1 MANTPYENFFLAS
14 IVEDQFNSHL
24 DLARFCTVDTSLQ
37 GTAGMKKIINVYS
50 ATDGTEKLTQ
60 GQGNSKS
67 ITAGFTQKEYEIQL
81 AQNRFDWFDEE
92 AMKDPDLVP
101 VGMKH
106 AGTDMFNTMNADIF
120 GEYKKGTLTVNAS
133 APNFDAFV
141 DAIAKMNVENDENL
155 EIFAF
160 VNAANKAKVRKA
172 LKDELKYVEAYARA
186 GYIGTVAGV
195 NIYDKKDAE
204 DGEIIVATKEAVRL
218 LVKTGTEVE
227 QVVGNARSAEDA
239 NVRKNSAFSR
249 KYYVAALDNDTKVV
263 RIVLGGAG

>member
-24 DLARFCTVDTSLQ
+24 DLARFVTVDTSLQ

-50 ATDGTEKLTQ
+50 ATDGTEVLGM

-67 ITAGFTQKEYEIQL
+67 ITAGFTQKEYEILL
-81 AQNRFDWFDEE
+81 AQNRFDWHDEE
-92 AMKDPDLVP
+92 AMKDPQLVP

-106 AGTDMFNTMNADIF
+106 AGTDLFNTMNAHIF
-120 GEYKKGTLTVNAS
+120 AEYKKGTQTVEAS

-141 DAIAKMNVENDENL
+141 DAVAKMNVENDENM

-160 VNAANKAKVRKA
+160 VNAKNKAAVRKA

-186 GYIGTVAGV
+186 GYIGSVAGV

-227 QVVGNARSAEDA
+227 QVTKNARSETAA
-239 NVRKNSAFSR
+239 NVRKNSTFSR

-263 RIVLGGAG
+263 RITLGA

>member
-24 DLARFCTVDTSLQ
+24 DLARFVTVDTSLQ
-37 GTAGMKKIINVYS
+37 GTAGMKEIINVYS
-50 ATDGTEKLTQ
+50 ATDGTEKLAM
-60 GQGNSKS
+60 GEGNSKS
-67 ITAGFTQKEYEIQL
+67 ITAGFTQKEYEILL
-81 AQNRFDWFDEE
+81 AQNRFDWHDEE
-92 AMKDPDLVP
+92 AMKDPKLVP

-106 AGTDMFNTMNADIF
+106 AGTDLFNTMNADIF
-120 GEYKKGTLTVNAS
+120 AEYKKGTQTVAAS
-133 APNFDAFV
+133 VPDFAAFV
-141 DAIAKMNVENDENL
+141 DAVAKLNVENDENI

-186 GYIGTVAGV
+186 GYIGSVAGI

-227 QVVGNARSAEDA
+227 QVTKGTRSETAA
-239 NVRKNSAFSR
+239 NVRKNSTFSR

-263 RIVLGGAG
+263 RITLGA

>member
-1 MANTPYENFFLAS
+1 MANTAYENFFLAS

-24 DLARFCTVDTSLQ
+24 DLARFVTVDTSLQ

-67 ITAGFTQKEYEIQL
+67 ITAGFTQKEYDILL
-81 AQNRFDWFDEE
+81 AQNRFEWFDEE
-92 AMKDPDLVP
+92 AMKDPELVP
-101 VGMKH
+101 VGMRH
-106 AGTDMFNTMNADIF
+106 AGTDLFNTMNADIF
-120 GEYKKGTLTVNAS
+120 AEYKKGTQTVAAS

-141 DAIAKMNVENDENL
+141 DAVAKMNVENDENI

-160 VNAANKAKVRKA
+160 VNPKNKAAVRKA

-186 GYIGTVAGV
+186 GYIGSVAGV

-204 DGEIIVATKEAVRL
+204 DGEIVVATKEAVRL

-227 QVVGNARSAEDA
+227 QHTKGNRSEEAA
-239 NVRKNSAFSR
+239 NVRKNDVISR

-263 RIVLGGAG
+263 RITLGA

>member
-1 MANTPYENFFLAS
+1 MANTAYENFFLAS

-24 DLARFCTVDTSLQ
+24 DLARFVTVDTSLQ

-50 ATDGTEKLTQ
+50 ATDGTEKLSQ

-67 ITAGFTQKEYEIQL
+67 ITAGFTQKEYEILL
-81 AQNRFDWFDEE
+81 AQNRFEWFDEE
-92 AMKDPDLVP
+92 AMKDPQLVP

-106 AGTDMFNTMNADIF
+106 AGTDLFNTMNADIF
-120 GEYKKGTLTVNAS
+120 AEYKKGTQTVPAS

-141 DAIAKMNVENDENL
+141 DAVAKMNVENDENI

-160 VNAANKAKVRKA
+160 VNPKNKAAVRKA
-172 LKDELKYVEAYARA
+172 LKDELKYIEAYARA
-186 GYIGTVAGV
+186 GYIGSVAGV

-204 DGEIIVATKEAVRL
+204 DNEIIVATKEAVRL

-227 QVVGNARSAEDA
+227 QHTKGNRSEEAA
-239 NVRKNSAFSR
+239 NVRKNDVISR

-263 RIVLGGAG
+263 RITLGA

>member
-1 MANTPYENFFLAS
+1 MANTAYENFFLGS

-24 DLARFCTVDTSLQ
+24 DLARFVTVDTSLQ

-67 ITAGFTQKEYEIQL
+67 ITAGFTQKEYEILL
-81 AQNRFDWFDEE
+81 AQNRFDWYDEE
-92 AMKDPDLVP
+92 AMKDPELVP
-101 VGMKH
+101 VGMRH
-106 AGTDMFNTMNADIF
+106 AGTDLFNTMNADIF
-120 GEYKKGTLTVNAS
+120 AEYKKGTQTVDAT

-141 DAIAKMNVENDENL
+141 DAVAELNVENDENI

-160 VNAANKAKVRKA
+160 VNPTVKAKVRKA

-186 GYIGTVAGV
+186 GYIGSVAGV

-204 DGEIIVATKEAVRL
+204 DGEIVVATKEAVRL

-227 QVVGNARSAEDA
+227 QITKNARSETAA
-239 NVRKNSAFSR
+239 NVRQNSAFSR

-263 RIVLGGAG
+263 RIVLGA

>member
-1 MANTPYENFFLAS
+1 MANTAYENFFLGS

-24 DLARFCTVDTSLQ
+24 DLARFVTVDTSLQ

-50 ATDGTEKLTQ
+50 ATNGTEKLTQ

-67 ITAGFTQKEYEIQL
+67 ITAGFTQKEYDILL
-81 AQNRFDWFDEE
+81 AQNRFEWYDEE
-92 AMKDPDLVP
+92 DMKDPELVP

-120 GEYKKGTLTVNAS
+120 AEYKKGSKTVPAS
-133 APNFDAFV
+133 APNQDAFI
-141 DAIAKMNVENDENL
+141 DAVAELGVENDENI

-160 VNAANKAKVRKA
+160 VNPVVKAKVRKA
-172 LKDELKYVEAYARA
+172 LKDDLKYIEAFARV

-195 NIYDKKDAE
+195 NIYDKKDA
-204 DGEIIVATKEAVRL
+204 DDNEIVVATKEAVRL

-227 QVVGNARSAEDA
+227 QHTKGNRSEEAA
-239 NVRKNSAFSR
+239 NKRLNTATTR

-263 RIVLGGAG
+263 RIILGA

>member
-1 MANTPYENFFLAS
+1 MANTAYENFFLAS

-50 ATDGTEKLTQ
+50 ATDGTEKLAQ
-60 GQGNSKS
+60 GEGNSKS
-67 ITAGFTQKEYEIQL
+67 ITAGFTQKEYEILL
-81 AQNRFDWFDEE
+81 AQNRFEWYDEE
-92 AMKDPDLVP
+92 AMKDPQLVP

-106 AGTDMFNTMNADIF
+106 AGTDLFNTMNADIF
-120 GEYKKGTLTVNAS
+120 AEYKKGTQTVAAT

-141 DAIAKMNVENDENL
+141 DAIAKMNVENDENM

-160 VNAANKAKVRKA
+160 VNAKNKAAVRKA
-172 LKDELKYVEAYARA
+172 LKDELKYIEAYARA
-186 GYIGTVAGV
+186 GYIGSVAGI
-195 NIYDKKDAE
+195 NIYDKKDA
-204 DGEIIVATKEAVRL
+204 DDNEIIVATKEAVRL

-227 QVVGNARSAEDA
+227 QHTKGNRSEEAA
-239 NVRKNSAFSR
+239 NVRKNDAISR

-263 RIVLGGAG
+263 RITLGA

>member
-1 MANTPYENFFLAS
+1 MANTAYENFFLGS

-24 DLARFCTVDTSLQ
+24 DLARFVTVDTSLQ

-50 ATDGTEKLTQ
+50 ATNGTEKLTQ

-67 ITAGFTQKEYEIQL
+67 ITAGFTQKEYEILL
-81 AQNRFDWFDEE
+81 AQNRFDWYDEE
-92 AMKDPDLVP
+92 AMKDPELVP
-101 VGMKH
+101 VGMRH
-106 AGTDMFNTMNADIF
+106 AGTDLFNTMNADIF
-120 GEYKKGTLTVNAS
+120 AEYKKGTQTVPAS

-141 DAIAKMNVENDENL
+141 DAVAELNVENDENI

-160 VNAANKAKVRKA
+160 VNPAVKAKVRKA

-186 GYIGTVAGV
+186 GYIGSVAGV
-195 NIYDKKDAE
+195 NIYDKKDA
-204 DGEIIVATKEAVRL
+204 DDNEIVVATKEAVRL

-227 QVVGNARSAEDA
+227 QITKNARSETAA
-239 NVRKNSAFSR
+239 NVRQNSAFSR

-263 RIVLGGAG
+263 RITLSA

>member
-1 MANTPYENFFLAS
+1 MANTAYENFFLAS
-14 IVEDQFNSHL
+14 IVEDQFKSHL
-24 DLARFCTVDTSLQ
+24 DLARFVTVDTSLQ

-50 ATDGTEKLTQ
+50 ATDGTEKLAQ
-60 GQGNSKS
+60 GEGNSKS
-67 ITAGFTQKEYEIQL
+67 ITAGFTQKEYEILL
-81 AQNRFDWFDEE
+81 AQNRFEWFDEE
-92 AMKDPDLVP
+92 DMKDPELVP
-101 VGMKH
+101 VGMRH
-106 AGTDMFNTMNADIF
+106 AGTDLFNTMNADIF
-120 GEYKKGTLTVNAS
+120 AEYKKGTQTVAAS

-141 DAIAKMNVENDENL
+141 DAVAKMNVENDENI

-160 VNAANKAKVRKA
+160 VNPENKAAVRKA

-186 GYIGTVAGV
+186 GYIGSVAGV

-227 QVVGNARSAEDA
+227 QHTKGNRSEEAA
-239 NVRKNSAFSR
+239 NVRKNDVISR

-263 RIVLGGAG
+263 RITLGA

>member
-1 MANTPYENFFLAS
+1 MANTAYENFFLGS

-24 DLARFCTVDTSLQ
+24 DLARFVTVDTSLQ

-50 ATDGTEKLTQ
+50 ATDGTEKLAQ

-67 ITAGFTQKEYEIQL
+67 ITAGHTQKEYEILL
-81 AQNRFDWFDEE
+81 AQNRFDWYDEE
-92 AMKDPDLVP
+92 AMKDPELVP

-120 GEYKKGTLTVNAS
+120 AEYQNGTQRVMVAD
-133 APNFDAFV
+133 FGFEAFV
-141 DAIAKMNVENDENL
+141 DAVARLGVENDENL

-160 VNAANKAKVRKA
+160 VDPVTKKKVRKA
-172 LKDELKYVEAYARA
+172 LKDELKYVEAYART
-186 GYIGTVAGV
+186 GYIGSVAGV
-195 NIYDKKDAE
+195 NIYDKKDANE
-204 DGEIIVATKEAVRL
+204 NEIIVATKEAVRL

-227 QVVGNARSAEDA
+227 QITKNARSETAA
-239 NVRKNSAFSR
+239 NIRQNSAFSR

-263 RIVLGGAG
+263 RIVLDQV

>member
-24 DLARFCTVDTSLQ
+24 DLARFVTVDTSLQ
-37 GTAGMKKIINVYS
+37 GTAGMKKIVNVYS
-50 ATDGTEKLTQ
+50 ATDGTEKLAQ
-60 GQGNSKS
+60 GEGNSKS
-67 ITAGFTQKEYEIQL
+67 ITAGFTQKEYEILL
-81 AQNRFDWFDEE
+81 AQNRFEWYDEE
-92 AMKDPDLVP
+92 AMRDPQLVP

-106 AGTDMFNTMNADIF
+106 AGTDLFNTMNADIF
-120 GEYKKGTLTVNAS
+120 AEYKKGSMTVPAS
-133 APNFDAFV
+133 TPNFDAFV
-141 DAIAKMNVENDENL
+141 DAVAKMNVENDENI

-160 VNAANKAKVRKA
+160 VNPKNKAAVRKA

-186 GYIGTVAGV
+186 GYIGSVAGV
-195 NIYDKKDAE
+195 NIYDKKDAD

-227 QVVGNARSAEDA
+227 QHTKGNRSEEAA
-239 NVRKNSAFSR
+239 NVRKNDAISR

-263 RIVLGGAG
+263 RITLGA

>member
-24 DLARFCTVDTSLQ
+24 DLARFVTVDTSLQ

-50 ATDGTEKLTQ
+50 ATDGTQKLAQ
-60 GQGNSKS
+60 GEGNTKS
-67 ITAGFTQKEYEIQL
+67 ITAGFTQKEYEILL
-81 AQNRFDWFDEE
+81 AQNRFEWFDEE
-92 AMKDPDLVP
+92 VMKDPQLVP

-106 AGTDMFNTMNADIF
+106 AGTDLFNTMNADIF
-120 GEYKKGTLTVNAS
+120 AEYKKGTQTVEAS
-133 APNFDAFV
+133 APNFEAFV
-141 DAIAKMNVENDENL
+141 DAVAKMNVENDENL

-160 VNAANKAKVRKA
+160 VNAAVKAKVRKA

-186 GYIGTVAGV
+186 GYVGSVAGV

-204 DGEIIVATKEAVRL
+204 DNEIVVATKEAVRL

-227 QVVGNARSAEDA
+227 QHTKGNRSEEAA
-239 NVRKNSAFSR
+239 NVRKNDAISR

-263 RIVLGGAG
+263 RIVLGA

>member
-1 MANTPYENFFLAS
+1 MANTAYENFFLAS

-50 ATDGTEKLTQ
+50 ATDGTEKLAQ
-60 GQGNSKS
+60 GEGNSKS
-67 ITAGFTQKEYEIQL
+67 ITAGFTQKEYEILL
-81 AQNRFDWFDEE
+81 AQNRFEWYDEE
-92 AMKDPDLVP
+92 AMKDPQLVP

-106 AGTDMFNTMNADIF
+106 AGTDLFNTMNADIF
-120 GEYKKGTLTVNAS
+120 AEYKKGTQTVAAS

-141 DAIAKMNVENDENL
+141 DAIAKMNVENDENM

-160 VNAANKAKVRKA
+160 VNAKNKAAVRKA
-172 LKDELKYVEAYARA
+172 LKDELKYIEAYARA
-186 GYIGTVAGV
+186 GYIGSVAGV

-204 DGEIIVATKEAVRL
+204 DNEIIVATKEAVRL

-227 QVVGNARSAEDA
+227 QHTKGNRSEEAA
-239 NVRKNSAFSR
+239 NVRKNDAISR

-263 RIVLGGAG
+263 RITLSA

>member
-1 MANTPYENFFLAS
+1 MANTAYENFFLGT

-24 DLARFCTVDTSLQ
+24 DLARFVTVDTSLQ

-50 ATDGTEKLTQ
+50 ATDGTQKLAQ
-60 GQGNSKS
+60 GEGNSKS
-67 ITAGFTQKEYEIQL
+67 ITAGYTQKEYEILL
-81 AQNRFDWFDEE
+81 AQNRFEWYDEE
-92 AMKDPDLVP
+92 AMKDPELVP

-120 GEYKKGTLTVNAS
+120 AEYKKAS
-133 APNFDAFV
+133 RSISASTPSFDAFV
-141 DAIAKMNVENDENL
+141 DAVAELNVENDENI

-160 VNAANKAKVRKA
+160 VNPTVKARLRKA
-172 LKDELKYVEAYARA
+172 LKDDLKYVEAFARA

-195 NIYDKKDAE
+195 NIYDKKNAA

-227 QVVGNARSAEDA
+227 QITKNARSETAA
-239 NVRKNSAFSR
+239 NTRLNTAFSR
-249 KYYVAALDNDTKVV
+249 KYYVAALDNDSKVV
-263 RIVLGGAG
+263 RITLSV

>member
-24 DLARFCTVDTSLQ
+24 DLARFVTVDTSLQ

-50 ATDGTEKLTQ
+50 ATDGTEKLAM
-60 GQGNSKS
+60 GEGNSKS
-67 ITAGFTQKEYEIQL
+67 ITAGFTQKEYEIRL
-81 AQNRFDWFDEE
+81 AQNRFDWHDEE
-92 AMKDPDLVP
+92 AMKDPELVP

-106 AGTDMFNTMNADIF
+106 AGTDLFNTINADIF
-120 GEYKKGTLTVNAS
+120 GEYKKGTQTVPAS
-133 APNFDAFV
+133 APDFAAFV
-141 DAIAKMNVENDENL
+141 DAVAAMNVENDENI

-160 VNAANKAKVRKA
+160 VSPVVKAKVRKA

-186 GYIGTVAGV
+186 GYIGSAAGV
-195 NIYDKKDAE
+195 NIYDKKDA
-204 DGEIIVATKEAVRL
+204 DDNEIIVATKEAVRL

-227 QVVGNARSAEDA
+227 QVTKGTRSEDSA
-239 NVRKNSAFSR
+239 NKRKNSAFSR

-263 RIVLGGAG
+263 RIVLGA

>member
-1 MANTPYENFFLAS
+1 MANTAYENFFLAS

-24 DLARFCTVDTSLQ
+24 DLARFVTVDTSLQ

-50 ATDGTEKLTQ
+50 ATDGTEKLAM
-60 GQGNSKS
+60 GEGNSKS
-67 ITAGFTQKEYEIQL
+67 ITAGYTQKEYEILL
-81 AQNRFDWFDEE
+81 AQNRFDWHDEE
-92 AMKDPDLVP
+92 AMKDPELVP

-106 AGTDMFNTMNADIF
+106 AGTDLFNTMNADIF
-120 GEYKKGTLTVNAS
+120 AEYKKGTQTVDAS

-141 DAIAKMNVENDENL
+141 DAVAKMNVENDEKI

-160 VNAANKAKVRKA
+160 VSAAVKAKVRKA

-186 GYIGTVAGV
+186 GYIGSVAGV

-204 DGEIIVATKEAVRL
+204 DNEIIVATKEAVRL
-218 LVKTGTEVE
+218 LVKTGTDVE
-227 QVVGNARSAEDA
+227 QVTKGTRSETAA
-239 NVRKNSAFSR
+239 NVRKNSTFSR

-263 RIVLGGAG
+263 RIQLTA

>member
-14 IVEDQFNSHL
+14 IVEDQFKSHL
-24 DLARFCTVDTSLQ
+24 DLARFVTVDTSLQ

-67 ITAGFTQKEYEIQL
+67 ITAGYTQKEYEILL
-81 AQNRFDWFDEE
+81 AQNRFEWFDEE
-92 AMKDPDLVP
+92 AMKDPELVP

-120 GEYKKGTLTVNAS
+120 AEYKKGSQTVPAT

-141 DAIAKMNVENDENL
+141 DAVAKMNVENDENI

-160 VNAANKAKVRKA
+160 VNPENKAAVRKA

-186 GYIGTVAGV
+186 GYIGSVAGV

-204 DGEIIVATKEAVRL
+204 KGEIIVATKEAVRL

-227 QVVGNARSAEDA
+227 QHTKGNRSEEAA
-239 NVRKNSAFSR
+239 NVRKNDVISR

-263 RIVLGGAG
+263 RIILGA

>member
-1 MANTPYENFFLAS
+1 MANTPYTNFFLGT
-14 IVEDQFNSHL
+14 IVEDQFKSHL
-24 DLARFCTVDTSLQ
+24 DLARFVTVDTSLQ

-50 ATDGTEKLTQ
+50 ATDGIEKLAQ
-60 GQGNSKS
+60 GEGNSKS
-67 ITAGFTQKEYEIQL
+67 ITAGFTQKEYEILL
-81 AQNRFDWFDEE
+81 AQNRFEWYDEE
-92 AMKDPDLVP
+92 AMKDPELVP

-106 AGTDMFNTMNADIF
+106 AGTDLFNTMNADIF
-120 GEYKKGTLTVNAS
+120 AEYKKGTQTVAAS

-141 DAIAKMNVENDENL
+141 DAVAKMNVENDENI

-160 VNAANKAKVRKA
+160 VNPKNKAAVRKA

-186 GYIGTVAGV
+186 GYIGSVAGV

-227 QVVGNARSAEDA
+227 QHTKGNRSEEAA
-239 NVRKNSAFSR
+239 NVRKNDAISR

-263 RIVLGGAG
+263 RITLGA

>member
-1 MANTPYENFFLAS
+1 MANTPYENFFLGS

-24 DLARFCTVDTSLQ
+24 DLARFVTVDTSLQ

-50 ATDGTEKLTQ
+50 ATNGTEKLTK

-67 ITAGFTQKEYEIQL
+67 ITAGYTQKEYDILL
-81 AQNRFDWFDEE
+81 AQNRFEWYDED
-92 AMKDPDLVP
+92 AMQDPELVP

-120 GEYKKGTLTVNAS
+120 AEYKKGSLTVPVTGTAYG
-133 APNFDAFV
+133 DAFI
-141 DAIAKMNVENDENL
+141 DAVAKLGLENDENV

-160 VNAANKAKVRKA
+160 VSPAVKAKLRKA
-172 LKDELKYVEAYARA
+172 LKDDLKYVEAFIRS
-186 GYIGTVAGV
+186 GYIGSINNV
-195 NIYDKKDAE
+195 NLYDKADA
-204 DGEIIVATKEAVRL
+204 DDDEIVVATKEAVRL

-227 QVVGNARSAEDA
+227 QHTYGNRSEEAA
-239 NVRKNSAFSR
+239 NKRQNTVTTR

-263 RIVLGGAG
+263 RITLGA

>member
-24 DLARFCTVDTSLQ
+24 DLARFVTVDTSLQ
-37 GTAGMKKIINVYS
+37 GTAGMKKIVNVYS

-67 ITAGFTQKEYEIQL
+67 ITAGYTQKEYEILL
-81 AQNRFDWFDEE
+81 AQNRFEWFDEE
-92 AMKDPDLVP
+92 AMKDPELVP

-120 GEYKKGTLTVNAS
+120 AEYKKGTQTVAAS

-141 DAIAKMNVENDENL
+141 DAVAKMNVENDENI

-160 VNAANKAKVRKA
+160 VNPENKAAVRKA

-186 GYIGTVAGV
+186 GYIGSVAGV
-195 NIYDKKDAE
+195 NIYDKKDA
-204 DGEIIVATKEAVRL
+204 DKGEIIVATKEAVRL

-227 QVVGNARSAEDA
+227 QHTMGNRSEEAA
-239 NVRKNSAFSR
+239 NVRKNDVISR

-263 RIVLGGAG
+263 RITLGA

>member
-1 MANTPYENFFLAS
+1 MANTAYENFFLAS

-50 ATDGTEKLTQ
+50 ATDGTEKLAQ
-60 GQGNSKS
+60 GEGNSKS
-67 ITAGFTQKEYEIQL
+67 ITAGFTQKEYEILL
-81 AQNRFDWFDEE
+81 AQNRFEWYDEE
-92 AMKDPDLVP
+92 AMKDPQLVP

-106 AGTDMFNTMNADIF
+106 AGTDLFNTMNADIF
-120 GEYKKGTLTVNAS
+120 AEYKKGTQTVAAS

-141 DAIAKMNVENDENL
+141 DAIAKMNVENDENM

-160 VNAANKAKVRKA
+160 VNAKNKAAVRKA
-172 LKDELKYVEAYARA
+172 LKDELKYIEAYARA
-186 GYIGTVAGV
+186 GYIGSVAGV
-195 NIYDKKDAE
+195 NIYDKKDA
-204 DGEIIVATKEAVRL
+204 DDNEIIVATKEAVRL

-227 QVVGNARSAEDA
+227 QHTKGNRSEEAA
-239 NVRKNSAFSR
+239 NVRKNDAISR

-263 RIVLGGAG
+263 RITLSA

>member
-14 IVEDQFNSHL
+14 IVEDQFKSHL

-60 GQGNSKS
+60 GKGNSKS
-67 ITAGFTQKEYEIQL
+67 ITAGHTQKEYEIQL
-81 AQNRFDWFDEE
+81 AQNRFDWYDEE
-92 AMKDPDLVP
+92 AMKDPELVP

-106 AGTDMFNTMNADIF
+106 AGTDLFNTMNADIF
-120 GEYKKGTLTVNAS
+120 AEYKKGSQTVEAS

-141 DAIAKMNVENDENL
+141 DAIAKMNVENDENV

-160 VNAANKAKVRKA
+160 VNAVNKAKVRKA

-186 GYIGTVAGV
+186 GYIGSVAGI
-195 NIYDKKDAE
+195 NIYDKKNAE
-204 DGEIIVATKEAVRL
+204 DGEIVVATKEAVRL

-227 QVVGNARSAEDA
+227 QITKNARSETAA
-239 NVRKNSAFSR
+239 NVRMNSAFSR

-263 RIVLGGAG
+263 RIVLGGA

>member
-1 MANTPYENFFLAS
+1 MANTAYENFFLAS

-24 DLARFCTVDTSLQ
+24 DLARFVTVDTSLQ

-50 ATDGTEKLTQ
+50 ATDGTEKLAM
-60 GQGNSKS
+60 GEGNSKS
-67 ITAGFTQKEYEIQL
+67 ITAGYTQKEYEILL
-81 AQNRFDWFDEE
+81 AQNRFDWHDEE
-92 AMKDPDLVP
+92 AMKDPELVP

-106 AGTDMFNTMNADIF
+106 AGTDLFNTMNADIF
-120 GEYKKGTLTVNAS
+120 AEYKKGTLTVDAS

-141 DAIAKMNVENDENL
+141 DAVAKMNVENDEKI

-160 VNAANKAKVRKA
+160 VSAAVKAKVRKA

-186 GYIGTVAGV
+186 GYIGSVAGV

-204 DGEIIVATKEAVRL
+204 DNEIIVATKEAVRL

-227 QVVGNARSAEDA
+227 QVTKGTRSETAA
-239 NVRKNSAFSR
+239 NVRKNSTFSR

-263 RIVLGGAG
+263 RIQLTA

>member
-1 MANTPYENFFLAS
+1 MANNTPYENFFLAS

-24 DLARFCTVDTSLQ
+24 DLARFVTVDKSLQ

-67 ITAGFTQKEYEIQL
+67 ITAGFVQREYEIQL

-92 AMKDPDLVP
+92 AMKDPMLVP

-120 GEYKKGTLTVNAS
+120 GEYKKGTQTVA
-133 APNFDAFV
+133 AATPNFDAFV
-141 DAIAKMNVENDENL
+141 DAVAKLNMENEEGV

-186 GYIGTVAGV
+186 GYIGSVCGV
-195 NIYDKKDAE
+195 NIYDKQDAE

-227 QVVGNARSAEDA
+227 QLTKGTRSEDA
-239 NVRKNSAFSR
+239 ANTRKNSAFSR

-263 RIVLGGAG
+263 RITLGA

>member
-1 MANTPYENFFLAS
+1 MANTAYENFFLAS
-14 IVEDQFNSHL
+14 IVEDQFTSHL
-24 DLARFCTVDTSLQ
+24 DLARFVTVDTSLQ

-50 ATDGTEKLTQ
+50 ATDGTEKLSQ

-67 ITAGFTQKEYEIQL
+67 ITAGYTQKEYEILL
-81 AQNRFDWFDEE
+81 AQNRFEWFDEE
-92 AMKDPDLVP
+92 AMKDPQLVP

-106 AGTDMFNTMNADIF
+106 AGTDLYNTMNADIF
-120 GEYKKGTLTVNAS
+120 AEYKKGTQTVAAS

-141 DAIAKMNVENDENL
+141 DAVAKMNVENDENL

-160 VNAANKAKVRKA
+160 VNPENKAAVRKA

-186 GYIGTVAGV
+186 GYIGSVAGV

-204 DGEIIVATKEAVRL
+204 KGEIIVATKEAVRL

-227 QVVGNARSAEDA
+227 QHTKGNRSEEAA
-239 NVRKNSAFSR
+239 NIRKNDVISR

-263 RIVLGGAG
+263 RITLGA